1 MSFQAMAW
9 AVKQVLPSREKLVL
23 LMAANYADEYGKCWP
38 SNARMMQDT
47 GLTKNTITA
56 AFKELEARGLLR
68 IQHRSIEGVSLSNMY
83 HLNLGAVAADGDQG
97 EGSGN
102 DRGGSIS
109 AYGVGQEMTGGG
121 SADDPKPINEPI
133 NKEPIKDSR
142 AREFD
147 RFWQAYP
154 RKTAKGAAE
163 RAWDKAARVTQPS
176 TIIAAVEASVW
187 PVDPQFI
194 PHPATWLNQKRWLDE
209 KPQRTLSLAE
219 QYALKAALLADEE
232 TALDDALLT
241 YRGD

>member
-83 HLNLGAVAADGDQG
+83 HLNVGGVVVEGDHG

-109 AYGVGQEMTGGG
+109 VYGVGQEMTGGRSG
-121 SADDPKPINEPI
+121 NDPKPI
-133 NKEPIKDSR
+133 KEPIKDSNSD
-142 AREFD
+142 FD
-147 RFWQAYP
+147 AFWHGYP
-154 RKTAKGAAE
+154 RKTAKEAARKAWAAATKRVPAAE
-163 RAWDKAARVTQPS
+163 IMNGLARYTFS
-176 TIIAAVEASVW
+176 T
-187 PVDPQFI
+187 DPQFI
-194 PHPATWLNQKRWLDE
+194 PHPATWLNQHRW
-209 KPQRTLSLAE
+209 
-219 QYALKAALLADEE
+219 ADEGVSVTGNLPKRDIPIE
-232 TALDDALLT
+232 EQIEMSRRFWAQ
-241 YRGD
+241 YEGGKQ

>member
-83 HLNLGAVAADGDQG
+83 HLNLGAVVADSDQG

-102 DRGGSIS
+102 DRGGSRS
-109 AYGVGQEMTGGG
+109 VQGVGQQMTGGG
-121 SADDPKPINEPI
+121 SADDPKPII
-133 NKEPIKDSR
+133 EPIKESIS
-142 AREFD
+142 AFD
-147 RFWQAYP
+147 DFWKRYP
-154 RKTAKGAAE
+154 RKTAKEGA
-163 RAWDKAARVTQPS
+163 RKAWVAATKK
-176 TIIAAVEASVW
+176 ASV
-187 PVDPQFI
+187 DEIMTGLTRYTFSADAQFI
-194 PHPATWLNQKRWLDE
+194 PHPATWLNQHRW
-209 KPQRTLSLAE
+209 
-219 QYALKAALLADEE
+219 ADE
-232 TALDDALLT
+232 TASSSTDEPRKELT
-241 YRGD
+241 HEEQLERSRRFWATYEGNQQ